1 MTYIPEP
8 DPTPLRLRLGT
19 RAESFWQQSDV
30 TPEIADALA
39 DSLEYQGA
47 GADADYVAAEETPRA
62 PNLRTQDADA
72 PVTAPARAA
81 WSEGLDRAVAQT
93 DRRVDQWLAD
103 QQSRLVAGLDL
114 MLAQLKEQRR
124 AEAARL
130 EAWTIEERERVQRT
144 LAEEEERFRERL
156 MNELTAFE
164 EQLALRL
171 YEQEERLARWWDQA
185 EQVAQARFA
194 DLGLSATGVT
204 VKPD

>member
-8 DPTPLRLRLGT
+8 DPTPLRLRLGP
-19 RAESFWQQSDV
+19 RAESFWQQPVDPAAE
-30 TPEIADALA
+30 TDDAPL
-39 DSLEYQGA
+39 DQGA
-47 GADADYVAAEETPRA
+47 DGDAQYGAAEETWSA
-62 PNLRTQDADA
+62 PEVGAEGA
-72 PVTAPARAA
+72 GESVSAPAPSA
-81 WSEGLDRAVAQT
+81 WDERLDRAVAQT
-93 DRRVDQWLAD
+93 DRRVDQWLVD
-103 QQSRLVAGLDL
+103 QERRLVAGLDL

-130 EAWTIEERERVQRT
+130 EAWKIEERERVQHT

-156 MNELTAFE
+156 MSELTAFE

-194 DLGLSATGVT
+194 DLGLSATEEAAQ
-204 VKPD
+204 PE

>member
-47 GADADYVAAEETPRA
+47 DADYVAAEETPRD
-62 PNLRTQDADA
+62 PNLRTQDAGA

-93 DRRVDQWLAD
+93 DRRVDQWLPGEP
-103 QQSRLVAGLDL
+103 SPP
-114 MLAQLKEQRR
+114 
-124 AEAARL
+124 AAR
-130 EAWTIEERERVQRT
+130 T
-144 LAEEEERFRERL
+144 
-156 MNELTAFE
+156 
-164 EQLALRL
+164 
-171 YEQEERLARWWDQA
+171 
-185 EQVAQARFA
+185 
-194 DLGLSATGVT
+194 
-204 VKPD
+204 

>member
-1 MTYIPEP
+1 MTYTPEP
-8 DPTPLRLRLGT
+8 DPTPLRLRLGP
-19 RAESFWQQSDV
+19 RAESFWQQSDG
-30 TPEIADALA
+30 TAEIADALA
-39 DSLEYQGA
+39 DSLEYQ

-62 PNLRTQDADA
+62 PNQRTQDADG

-103 QQSRLVAGLDL
+103 QQRRLVAGLDL

-130 EAWTIEERERVQRT
+130 EAWKGEERERLQHT

-156 MNELTAFE
+156 MSELTAFE

-185 EQVAQARFA
+185 ERVAQARFA
-194 DLGLSATGVT
+194 DLGLSPTEETAR
-204 VKPD
+204 PD

>member
-8 DPTPLRLRLGT
+8 DPTPLRLRLGP
-19 RAESFWQQSDV
+19 RAESFWQQPLDPAAETDDV
-30 TPEIADALA
+30 
-39 DSLEYQGA
+39 LEDQ
-47 GADADYVAAEETPRA
+47 GADADAQYGAADETWSAPEVEAEEANESVRA
-62 PNLRTQDADA
+62 PAGG
-72 PVTAPARAA
+72 A
-81 WSEGLDRAVAQT
+81 WGDRLDRAVAQT

-130 EAWTIEERERVQRT
+130 EVWTSEERERVQRT

-194 DLGLSATGVT
+194 DLGLSATEVT

>member
-1 MTYIPEP
+1 MTFRPEP
-8 DPTPLRLRLGT
+8 DPAPLRLRLGP
-19 RAESFWQQSDV
+19 RADFWHQSEV

-47 GADADYVAAEETPRA
+47 EADADDVAVEEMPRA
-62 PNLRTQDADA
+62 PELRTEDA
-72 PVTAPARAA
+72 PVTALARGA

-93 DRRVDQWLAD
+93 DRRVDLWLAD
-103 QQSRLVAGLDL
+103 QQRRLVAGLDL
-114 MLAQLKEQRR
+114 MLAQLKEQRK

-130 EAWTIEERERVQRT
+130 EAWKVEERERVQHH

-171 YEQEERLARWWDQA
+171 FEQEERLARWWDQA
-185 EQVAQARFA
+185 EQVAKERFS
-194 DLGLSATGVT
+194 DLGLSPTEDAAQ
-204 VKPD
+204 PD

>member
-8 DPTPLRLRLGT
+8 DPTPLRLRLGP
-19 RAESFWQQSDV
+19 RAESFWQQPVDPAAE
-30 TPEIADALA
+30 TDDAPL
-39 DSLEYQGA
+39 DQGA
-47 GADADYVAAEETPRA
+47 DGDAQYGAAEEIWSA
-62 PNLRTQDADA
+62 PEVGAEGA
-72 PVTAPARAA
+72 GESVSAPAPSA
-81 WSEGLDRAVAQT
+81 WDERLDRAVAQT
-93 DRRVDQWLAD
+93 DRRVDQWLVD
-103 QQSRLVAGLDL
+103 QERRLVAGLDL

-130 EAWTIEERERVQRT
+130 EAWKIEERERVQHT

-156 MNELTAFE
+156 MSELTAFE

-194 DLGLSATGVT
+194 DLGLSATEEAAQ
-204 VKPD
+204 PE